1 MIRAVVDPNVFVSA
15 FIGSPDAGPG
25 RLVAAWS
32 DRRFVLVV
40 SPLLLAELAEVLAR
54 PKFERWASDGR
65 AEAYVA
71 ALAARSEHHP
81 DPDEPPSVVRDP
93 KDDYLIALMHAADA
107 DLLVSLDNDL
117 LDAEL
122 DDIVVLDPA
131 VFLARVRETES
142 ETGKAEHFFTGE
154 TQAGREL
161 RLFYEHTAYDT
172 FTDETGQI
180 VNNPAEMVITGTLD
194 GAAIEVFALQQTMSK
209 GQETSVTVRTDQ
221 GTFTAIAGDDTEA
234 AAHCEALRRYR
245 ESRPSGGW
253 TVSVE
258 DSALED
264 DQWRFRV
271 LITNERVSAH
281 VEICMSDAVAKS
293 EPWLGRAGNRS
304 LDDLVAEDVQV
315 RFRRATW
322 AKIQEAARNPITVF
336 AGRLRR

>member
-54 PKFERWASDGR
+54 PKFARWASDGR

-93 KDDYLIALMHAADA
+93 KDDYLIALMHAAHA

-117 LDAEL
+117 LDAQL
-122 DDIVVLDPA
+122 DDIAVLDPA
-131 VFLARVRETES
+131 IFLTRVDQAERGA
-142 ETGKAEHFFTGE
+142 GKAEQFFTGE

-172 FTDETGQI
+172 FTDETGQV
-180 VNNPAEMVITGTLD
+180 VNNPAETEITGTLD
-194 GAAIEVFALQQTMSK
+194 GASIEVFGVTQSMSK
-209 GQETSVTVRTDQ
+209 DEGDSVTVRTDQ
-221 GTFTAIAGDDTEA
+221 GTFTAVAGDNAEA
-234 AAHCEALRRYR
+234 SAHRAALRRYM
-245 ESRPSGGW
+245 EWRPSRGW
-253 TVSVE
+253 NTEVE
-258 DSALED
+258 GSAFEGD
-264 DQWRFRV
+264 EWRFTV
-271 LITNERVSAH
+271 LVTNGRVSEH
-281 VEICMSDAVAKS
+281 VEIRMSDELAQSWV
-293 EPWLGRAGNRS
+293 PGRPTPPP
-304 LDDLVAEDVQV
+304 DEVVAEHVAV
-315 RFRRATW
+315 MLRGATW
-322 AKIQEAARNPITVF
+322 AKVQEKAQHPTTLIW
-336 AGRLRR
+336 GQPRR